1 MAYMVQEIV
10 NATGRT
16 RDNATTTFDLPAF
29 QTVPHSLSSLRQPL
43 SACDNDPFRFQLKR
57 LINMARDY
65 LKKATL
71 TAQSGASDVHDIVT
85 GILSDIEEG
94 GDEKA
99 REYAAKFDKYD
110 GNIILTDEEIAH
122 ACALVPEKLKQ
133 DIQFAHDN
141 VKRFAQA
148 QKATVSDFE
157 FEIEPGMIA
166 GQKAIPVDAAGC
178 YVPGGRY
185 SHIASAIMTVTT
197 AKVAGCQHITA
208 TSPPRPGV
216 GVAPAIV
223 YAAHICGADKIMALG
238 GVQGVAAMTFGL
250 FGLPKAKILV
260 GPGNQFVAEAKR
272 ILFGRVGID
281 MIAGPTDSLILAD
294 KTADPH
300 IVATDLVS
308 QAEHGYNSP
317 VWLVTDDRN
326 LAKDVMDRVPALI
339 DALPD
344 VNQQNAFAAWRDYA
358 EVIVCAD
365 REEMAATSDDYAP
378 EHLTVQAED
387 LDWWRN
393 RLSCYGS
400 LFLGEET
407 TVSYGDKAAGTNHVL
422 PTSGAAGYTGG
433 LSVHKYMKIVTWQ
446 QATRDGS
453 KRIAEATARISRL
466 EGMEGHARAADV
478 RLEKY
483 FPDETFDLTANG

>member
-1 MAYMVQEIV
+1 
-10 NATGRT
+10 
-16 RDNATTTFDLPAF
+16 
-29 QTVPHSLSSLRQPL
+29 
-43 SACDNDPFRFQLKR
+43 
-57 LINMARDY
+57 MARDY

-71 TAQSGASDVHDIVT
+71 TAQSDASNVHDIVR
-85 GILSDIEEG
+85 GILNDIEDG
-94 GDEKA
+94 GDAKA
-99 REYAAKFDKYD
+99 LEYAQKFDKYD
-110 GNIILTDEEIAH
+110 GNVILTKEEIAA
-122 ACALVPEKLKQ
+122 ACALVPQKLKE
-133 DIQFAHDN
+133 DIQFAHEN
-141 VKRFAQA
+141 VRRFAEA
-148 QKATVSDFE
+148 QKATVSDVE
-157 FEIEPGMIA
+157 HEVVPGLIV

-197 AKVAGCQHITA
+197 AKVAGCNHIMA

-216 GVAPAIV
+216 GVAPAII
-223 YAAHICGADKIMALG
+223 YAAHICGADTIMALG
-238 GVQGVAAMTFGL
+238 GVQGIAAMTFGL
-250 FGLPKAKILV
+250 FGLPKANILV

-294 KTADPH
+294 KSADPH

-317 VWLVTDDRN
+317 VWLVTDSKD
-326 LAKDVMDRVPALI
+326 LAEDVMNRIPKLINDLPELNRDNAL
-339 DALPD
+339 
-344 VNQQNAFAAWRDYA
+344 AAWRDYA

-365 REEMAATSDDYAP
+365 REEMAATSDEYAP

-387 LDWWRN
+387 LDWWRG

-407 TVSYGDKAAGTNHVL
+407 TVSYGDKASGTNHVL
-422 PTSGAAGYTGG
+422 PTSGAAAYTGG

-446 QATRDGS
+446 QATREGS
-453 KRIAEATARISRL
+453 KRVAQATARISRL

-478 RLEKY
+478 RLAKY
-483 FPDETFDLTANG
+483 FPGENFDLSANG